1 MRPQQQRRNT
11 IGATLLELLHLAA
24 NQSQKTPESQEKRT
38 VKSEI
43 NCGAQA
49 V

>member
-1 MRPQQQRRNT
+1 MHHQQQRRNT

-24 NQSQKTPESQEKRT
+24 NQSQKTPESQETRT